1 MDKPTVQDIFQKFY
15 SAYLDKYSPSPEQ
28 AKTANNIINCKTGAY
43 GANVSVCEDCGAIQ
57 IHYNSCRNR
66 CCPMCQAVPKEMW
79 IDARREDVLDAPY
92 FHLVFTVPDILNP
105 VIYSNQKLLYDTLY
119 HAASGTISEL
129 SADTA
134 HLGAKVGYICILH
147 TWGSE
152 MNFHPHIHAILLG
165 GGLTPENKWRDNGE
179 DFFLPVK
186 VISKV
191 FRGKYMDE
199 LKQLWKAGKLEFHG
213 SAEKYRNHYSFK
225 ELIDQCY
232 SAEWIP
238 HCKKTFHGARS
249 VINYLG
255 KYTHRI
261 AISNHRI
268 SRMDEENVTFSVKD
282 YRNDGKWKEF
292 TLSGV
297 EFIRRFLMHVPP
309 KRFVRIRHYGLLCSR
324 TKNKQLALCRN
335 LLGCRKYLSKLK
347 DMAMPEIL
355 EHLYGIKV
363 CICKACGGRL
373 GKPQVR
379 IPQRD
384 RKSVV

>member
-43 GANVSVCEDCGAIQ
+43 GANISVCEDCGAIQ

-66 CCPMCQAVPKEMW
+66 CCPMCQAVPKELWM
-79 IDARREDVLDAPY
+79 DARREDVLDAPY

-119 HAASGTISEL
+119 HAASSTISEL

-165 GGLTPENKWRDNGE
+165 GGLTPENKWKDNGE

-199 LKQLWKAGKLEFHG
+199 LKQLWKAEKLEFHG

-225 ELIDQCY
+225 ELIDRCY
-232 SAEWIP
+232 SAEWVP
-238 HCKKTFHGARS
+238 HCKKTFNGAQS

-268 SRMDEENVTFSVKD
+268 IRMDEENVTFSVKD
-282 YRNDGKWKEF
+282 YRNEGKWKEF

-324 TKNKQLALCRN
+324 TKNKQLTLCRN
-335 LLGCRKYLSKLK
+335 ILGCQKYLSKLK

-363 CICKACGGRL
+363 CVCKACGGRL

-379 IPQRD
+379 IPQRC
-384 RKSVV
+384 